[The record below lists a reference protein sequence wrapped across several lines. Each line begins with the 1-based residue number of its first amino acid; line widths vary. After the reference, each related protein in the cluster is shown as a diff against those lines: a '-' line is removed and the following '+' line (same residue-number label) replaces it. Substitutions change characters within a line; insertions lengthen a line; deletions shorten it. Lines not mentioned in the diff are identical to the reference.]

1 MTLVEKADQM
11 AERAHEGQT
20 RKEAPIPY
28 ISHPRAVA
36 QMLKD
41 HGFSDAVVAAA
52 LVHDVV
58 EDTPVSLDDVRRE
71 LGEEVAELVEA
82 VTYDDSLSWEEKREK
97 YIEAVRQ
104 APEGAKAI
112 SVADK
117 IHNAQSFMTGYR
129 AQGKAMW
136 QNFNRSRDKKLWF
149 EEEMLKM
156 LRETWQH
163 PLVDEYAALVEE
175 MKSLEY

>member
-1 MTLVEKADQM
+1 MTLIEKADQL
-11 AERAHEGQT
+11 AERAHGGQT
-20 RKEAPIPY
+20 RKESGVPY
-28 ISHPRAVA
+28 ITHPRAVA

-58 EDTPVSLDDVRRE
+58 EDTSLTLDDVRRE
-71 LGEEVAELVEA
+71 LGDEVADLVQV
-82 VTYDDSLSWEEKREK
+82 VTYDDSLSWEDKREK

-117 IHNAQSFMTGYR
+117 IHNARSFMAGYE
-129 AQGKAMW
+129 AQGKDMW
-136 QNFNRSRDKKLWF
+136 KNFNRSRDKKVWF
-149 EEEMLKM
+149 EEAMLTM

-163 PLVDEYAALVEE
+163 PLVEEYAALVEK
-175 MKSLEY
+175 MKGLEY